1 MWSAAIGFTRT
12 DAGAGKFIAEKSR
25 RAAAGEHGQTI

>member
-25 RAAAGEHGQTI
+25 AAAGSHGQTI